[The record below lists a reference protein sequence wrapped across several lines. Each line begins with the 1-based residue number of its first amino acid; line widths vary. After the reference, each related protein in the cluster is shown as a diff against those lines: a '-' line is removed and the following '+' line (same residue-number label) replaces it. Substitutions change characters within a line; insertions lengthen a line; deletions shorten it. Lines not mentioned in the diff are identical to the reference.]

1 MVYENNCHS
10 TLLGPPAYE
19 FVRVT
24 RPYIHYIII
33 LQRMYTYVS
42 TINILCIETF
52 FNGVRVAVD
61 AYSVTIGDYETPGME
76 LAPGF
81 WVKNDDDNNNYD
93 TRRIWAI
100 IIY

>member
-10 TLLGPPAYE
+10 TLLGPSAHE
-19 FVRVT
+19 FIRVT
-24 RPYIHYIII
+24 RPYIGTLYYYIATDVYLRKYNKYIVYRDI
-33 LQRMYTYVS
+33 FY
-42 TINILCIETF
+42 
-52 FNGVRVAVD
+52 GVAVD